1 MAISQMKRIS
11 LLFSKSSLDDV
22 LKTIQELESVQFRDL
37 KVQDNWSEALKK
49 MKLYFQLFKFFILLI
64 PIMGLLREMMP

>member
-37 KVQDNWSEALKK
+37 KVQDNWSEASRK
-49 MKLYFQLFKFFILLI
+49 
-64 PIMGLLREMMP
+64 R

>member
-37 KVQDNWSEALKK
+37 KVQDNWSEALEKAVSQEELE
-49 MKLYFQLFKFFILLI
+49 KLEKSYDEK
-64 PIMGLLREMMP
+64 